1 MKLGLIWGYWSA
13 QPPTDWV
20 PLTQEAEKLGVDTV
34 WTSESWGSDAFSP
47 LAHLAA
53 VTKNIRLGTSV
64 VQIAARTPTACAMH
78 AVTLDHLSSTLFP
91 LASSRRNQGTSFGT
105 DITNITST
113 FC

>member
-20 PLTQEAEKLGVDTV
+20 PLTQEAEKLDVDTV

-53 VTKNIRLGTSV
+53 VTEKIHLRKKGNPHERKLILGF
-64 VQIAARTPTACAMH
+64 QRT
-78 AVTLDHLSSTLFP
+78 LEF
-91 LASSRRNQGTSFGT
+91 
-105 DITNITST
+105 
-113 FC
+113 